1 MKRFVVVGAGAAGCA
16 AAVELAG
23 QGHEVTV
30 LEASPAVGGKVLS
43 YCCKATDSCARCGVC
58 VTHDAVAKALGSARI
73 SFLTGARIGAVE
85 ALDGGIRVSGA
96 SAGPRFRY
104 SLCTDCGACASAC
117 PTRAISR
124 YARAGVVAYS
134 IDPSLCLLHKGKPCT
149 ACRDACGFD
158 AIEGKAAREKFS
170 LPADGAVIATG
181 HDTFDPACKPRLGYH
196 RLAGVMTGLE
206 AEAVLSQSA
215 VLPGVDGNP
224 ATSIAFV
231 QCVGS
236 RDPSLCRNFC
246 SAVCCAYALRMAR
259 VLKARQAGATVTIYC
274 IDIQNFDK
282 AFTPFRGSIEAMGV
296 SIVRGV
302 PSLVNRTSAGKLELL
317 IEDPAGGRAKAL
329 HDAVVLSVGLGPA
342 AGAADVATLFG
353 LEQDEFGFFASGR
366 GPVRVA
372 GTCAEPQT
380 LVDAMAA
387 GRAAAA
393 ELLADAVQE
402 ARA

>member
-1 MKRFVVVGAGAAGCA
+1 
-16 AAVELAG
+16 
-23 QGHEVTV
+23 
-30 LEASPAVGGKVLS
+30 
-43 YCCKATDSCARCGVC
+43 
-58 VTHDAVAKALGSARI
+58 
-73 SFLTGARIGAVE
+73 
-85 ALDGGIRVSGA
+85 
-96 SAGPRFRY
+96 
-104 SLCTDCGACASAC
+104 
-117 PTRAISR
+117 
-124 YARAGVVAYS
+124 VAYS

-149 ACRDACGFD
+149 ACREACGFD
-158 AIEGKAAREKFS
+158 AIEGKAAHEKFS

-393 ELLADAVQE
+393 ELLADALQE